1 MAKKKELSKGQ
12 QRSMHT
18 QQIIMGVIGVMI
30 ILAMVLSL
38 IAR

>member
-1 MAKKKELSKGQ
+1 MAKKKAISKGQ
-12 QRSMHT
+12 QRSMRT
-18 QQIIMGVIGVMI
+18 QQIVMGVIGVMI